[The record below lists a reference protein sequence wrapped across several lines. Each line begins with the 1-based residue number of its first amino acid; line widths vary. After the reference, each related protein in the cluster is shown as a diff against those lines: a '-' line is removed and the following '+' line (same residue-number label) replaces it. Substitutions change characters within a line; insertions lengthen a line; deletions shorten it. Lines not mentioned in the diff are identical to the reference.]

1 MKIINKVFQNW
12 IHVSLIVDNINIYI
26 YKMEVLRY
34 RNLINVYDVYM
45 LKKFKHKMLCYHPI
59 IHKGP
64 IICI

>member
-45 LKKFKHKMLCYHPI
+45 LKKI
-59 IHKGP
+59 QT
-64 IICI
+64 

>member
-26 YKMEVLRY
+26 YKTEVLRY

-45 LKKFKHKMLCYHPI
+45 LKKI
-59 IHKGP
+59 QT
-64 IICI
+64 